1 MGRVSAGGTTGAAG
15 PRTLAEDLRRRT
27 DDELLRLFALR
38 SDLLDPIPP
47 NLSGLAAAAA
57 STSSVMAALSGLDRP
72 SLAVLARLA
81 ASPRPLTLA
90 ALAEDCGVAC
100 DGQLA
105 AVVDRLRDRALIWG
119 QSPVQAGSI
128 LHPTVAVR
136 ELVRG
141 MDRPGVIDLTPKSP
155 EVRARRPVSGSGRAS
170 AVIVGVEALGAQ
182 CARRS
187 PVLRKTGEY
196 PTREATELAERFSV
210 DPATVC
216 FWVELARLAGL
227 VEVVPDLRRQQPTPE
242 LLHWLGLELP
252 ERWAC
257 LVMAWLSPDR
267 SGSGHDL
274 DLTGTGRSADVG
286 ILRRLM
292 LTAWAELGSGTVV
305 GAEGFLEVARDRVPR
320 REATNWPELIG
331 DVLCGA
337 EWLGLTV
344 DGALTTAALPLAG
357 FETEPPQIVARK
369 LARAV
374 SGAMPDPVAHMV
386 LQADFTAV
394 VPGTPT
400 HALKVGLQRLGEVE
414 SASGAWV
421 FRLRAESITAAV
433 RGGWESS
440 DILRFLEEHSESDVP
455 QPIRYVVGDA
465 QRRAREDGSTGVGQF
480 DWGSVPPSRT
490 EARLVP
496 LCLWAEQGATRG
508 VDLVHRVSHRVILR
522 SLRAADARVRRAT
535 DGDGDIRG
543 AAADFEHPR
552 PRTAT
557 EMLSE
562 IADAI
567 SADRS
572 LLINYSDRAGTSD
585 LYLIDP
591 LRIGGGQLDAFDHG
605 RGDIRSF
612 VLSRLIGVRS
622 ADEPEAPMRDRGT
635 VAAEAIDA

>member
-1 MGRVSAGGTTGAAG
+1 
-15 PRTLAEDLRRRT
+15 
-27 DDELLRLFALR
+27 
-38 SDLLDPIPP
+38 
-47 NLSGLAAAAA
+47 
-57 STSSVMAALSGLDRP
+57 MAALSGLDRP

-81 ASPRPLTLA
+81 ASPRPPLTLA
-90 ALAEDCGVAC
+90 SLAEACGVAG

-105 AVVDRLRDRALIWG
+105 AVVGRLRDRALIWG
-119 QSPVQAGSI
+119 DSPVLAGSR

-136 ELVRG
+136 ELARG
-141 MDRPGVIDLTPKSP
+141 MDRPGAIDLAPRRP
-155 EVRARRPVSGSGRAS
+155 EVRARRQVDGSGRAS
-170 AVIVGVEALGAQ
+170 TVIVGVEALGAQ

-210 DPATVC
+210 EAGTVC

-267 SGSGHDL
+267 GGSNGDQDPTGSG
-274 DLTGTGRSADVG
+274 RSVDVG

-292 LTAWAELGSGTVV
+292 LTGWAELGPGTVV
-305 GAEGFLEVARDRVPR
+305 DAKEFLEVARDRAPR
-320 REATNWPELIG
+320 REAANWPELID
-331 DVLCGA
+331 DVLRGA
-337 EWLGLTV
+337 ERLGLTV
-344 DGALTTAALPLAG
+344 DGALATAALPLVG
-357 FETEPPQIVARK
+357 FDTEPPQVVARQ

-374 SGAMPDPVAHMV
+374 SGVMPEPVARMV

-400 HALKVGLQRLGEVE
+400 HTLKVGLQRLGEVE

-421 FRLRAESITAAV
+421 FRLRAESIVAAV
-433 RGGWESS
+433 TSGWKSA
-440 DILRFLEEHSESDVP
+440 DILRFLEEHSESEVP

-465 QRRAREDGSTGVGQF
+465 QRRAGDHGPTGDSRP
-480 DWGSVPPSRT
+480 DWGSIQPSRNG
-490 EARLVP
+490 ARVVP

-508 VDLVHRVSHRVILR
+508 VDTVHRASHRVVLR
-522 SLRAADARVRRAT
+522 SLRAADDRVRGTAGP
-535 DGDGDIRG
+535 DGSVRG
-543 AAADFEHPR
+543 AAADFER
-552 PRTAT
+552 PRSLTAT

-572 LLINYSDRAGTSD
+572 LLVNYSDRAGTSEI
-585 LYLIDP
+585 YLIDP

-605 RGDIRSF
+605 RGEIRSF
-612 VLSRLIGVRS
+612 VLSRMIGVRV
-622 ADEPEAPMRDRGT
+622 ADGSGAPTREHRT
-635 VAAEAIDA
+635 VPAEAIDA